1 MPSLSSVPCMTSNHK
16 HCVKQVE
23 LELWL
28 TCLCVRARTHMYV
41 CVWGGGVQVYH
52 NQDTQQCCK
61 KSHRHRWHEFASD
74 ITE

>member
-28 TCLCVRARTHMYV
+28 TCLCVCARARMYV
-41 CVWGGGVQVYH
+41 CVGGGGVQFKIHSNVARSH
-52 NQDTQQCCK
+52 TDT
-61 KSHRHRWHEFASD
+61 D
-74 ITE
+74 GMNLPVI

>member
-41 CVWGGGVQVYH
+41 CVWGGGGPSLSQSRYTAMLQEVTP
-52 NQDTQQCCK
+52 TQM
-61 KSHRHRWHEFASD
+61 A
-74 ITE
+74 